1 MSERNKRFDLQIR
14 RISELDAILK
24 KLYEDRV
31 FGVISDDRYVAM
43 SADYEAEQKK
53 AKDRVRE
60 LQGQLDTFAKRT
72 RDVKVFAALVEQY
85 TDITELNE
93 EMLHTLIDKI
103 VVHKKELDDD
113 GEVVMKVD
121 IYYRFIGKVGN
132 MNGGDLMVGN
142 GQWIPD
148 LVKLPVQAT
157 AAPA

>member
-53 AKDRVRE
+53 AKDRLRE

-72 RDVKVFAALVEQY
+72 HDVKVFAALIEQY

-103 VVHKKELDDD
+103 VVHEKELDDD

-121 IYYRFIGKVGN
+121 IYYRFIGNVGD

>member
-121 IYYRFIGKVGN
+121 IYYRFIGNVGD

>member
-103 VVHKKELDDD
+103 VVHEKGLGDD

-121 IYYRFIGKVGN
+121 IYYRFIGKVGD
-132 MNGGDLMVGN
+132 MNGGDLTVSN
-142 GQWIPD
+142 GQWTPD